1 MILLGIPIARG
12 VAEVFMPSDG
22 IGVASSVPWPPAHP
36 SSVAPGSA
44 SSLHFWAD
52 GSFSFRDF
60 LDTIN
65 PLQHL
70 PVVSTIYGWITGKHD
85 IGDLPRIAGDA
96 LYGGP
101 WGALSGL
108 VNALVKEESGQD
120 IGEHVVATLIG
131 DTSATA
137 VTAASAEAQPPTSA
151 PGAAAPQSNA
161 TPTAGVPS
169 GAPAVAPNNP
179 SGAAPLS
186 GAAMPSAVTT
196 TATATGTP
204 SAPALPDHPP
214 MPLFHNASPP
224 VATTAAAQP
233 PAATKADPTS
243 KAFLAETA
251 QRERQLYRSTG
262 APTDSGRVLNSQPV
276 ALMVPPG
283 ALPNG
288 GRPRLMPASAVV
300 PSTGATAA
308 APDPNTPVDISQKM
322 LDALDKYAALQ
333 RQQNENGG
341 RGSQVN
347 VTP

>member
-12 VAEVFMPSDG
+12 VAEVSMPSDG
-22 IGVASSVPWPPAHP
+22 IGVASSVSWPPVDP

-108 VNALVKEESGQD
+108 VNALVKEESGRD

-131 DTSATA
+131 DTSTTA
-137 VTAASAEAQPPTSA
+137 VVAASAEAQPPTSA
-151 PGAAAPQSNA
+151 PGVAAPQSNA
-161 TPTAGVPS
+161 IPTAGVAS
-169 GAPAVAPNNP
+169 GAPAAAPNNP
-179 SGAAPLS
+179 SRTAALS
-186 GAAMPSAVTT
+186 GAAMPSAATT
-196 TATATGTP
+196 TAAATGTR

-214 MPLFHNASPP
+214 MPLFHNA
-224 VATTAAAQP
+224 AAAAQP
-233 PAATKADPTS
+233 PAPTKADPTS

-262 APTDSGRVLNSQPV
+262 VPTDNGRVLNSQPV

-333 RQQNENGG
+333 RQQSENEG